1 MPRVEPM
8 QTPPRPTPRESTE
21 AMVRNISSPSS
32 VCRTQRRESYSC
44 LASQSSRME
53 LVVGSEDFDQFFGAQ
68 RGLILPG
75 IPILSV
81 LGF

>member
-21 AMVRNISSPSS
+21 AMVRNISLPSS
-32 VCRTQRRESYSC
+32 VCRTQRRRESSSS

-53 LVVGSEDFDQFFGAQ
+53 LVIRSEDFDQFFGAQ
-68 RGLILPG
+68 RGG
-75 IPILSV
+75 
-81 LGF
+81 